1 MQWKLIKND
10 PQQAKDFFQRKM
22 NFTLGPIEV
31 QYYRDQNVPM
41 NIVDVRHA
49 EDFEKGHVPGA
60 VSLPEDKWETL
71 KGLSNDKPNVL
82 YCYSIVCH
90 LAAKAAVHFAGKGF
104 SVYEMDGGFASWKEH
119 GLKIEQAVA
128 AQR

>member
-1 MQWKLIKND
+1 MQWKLVKND
-10 PQQAKDFFQRKM
+10 PQQAKEFFQRKM

-31 QYYRDQNVPM
+31 QYYREQNVPM
-41 NIVDVRHA
+41 NIIDVRHA
-49 EDFEKGHVPGA
+49 EDFEKDHVPGA
-60 VSLPEDKWETL
+60 VSLAEEKWETL
-71 KGLSNDKPNVL
+71 KGLSNDKPNIL

-90 LAAKAAVHFAGKGF
+90 LAAKAAVFFAGKGF

-128 AQR
+128 AHR